1 MAFSKITDA
10 DRLNKGVTGLSDTPN
25 LETSEMQRKFDE
37 LANLSIDRF
46 NNHIDEISANTGAA
60 NIGAAVPD
68 GFTADNTVQSVLNAI
83 ARGTSDNTAV
93 AHTHTNKSVIDL
105 ITAVVKEKYDHVAAL
120 FQRIT
125 SVSQSVLDDTASVPT
140 GHAVVSY
147 VSRMGGGDMLKAT
160 YDQDNDGKVDVAEDA
175 EMFGGELPSYY
186 ATKAELDTK
195 LDGDGLDTD
204 YNDVITGGSE
214 TKAPANSVIKTL
226 NTNIQAQLATMIAN
240 FQNGC
245 SRIAAAITGGR
256 DGQGTGGVATASDAS
271 VTTMET
277 NITTLA
283 NNNYDDGYGVG
294 FAAGQASV
302 RRGTHRFTIR
312 QSGTIPSQ
320 TYNTGKGSKLIGA
333 AVTGG
338 SLRFFSYQQNYNAY
352 SPGGVVC
359 NCANGIITVS
369 FSGQPKCETNTS
381 GDLMTVNIDV
391 TYWYFE

>member
-37 LANLSIDRF
+37 LGNLAIDSF
-46 NNHIDEISANTGAA
+46 NDHIDELSANTGAA
-60 NIGAAVPD
+60 NIGAAVPE
-68 GFTADNTVQSVLNAI
+68 GFTADNTVQSVINAL
-83 ARGTSDNTAV
+83 ARGTSDNTAT
-93 AHTHTNKSVIDL
+93 AHSHANKSVLDL
-105 ITAVVKEKYDHVAAL
+105 ITAVVKEKYDHVSAL
-120 FQRIT
+120 FTRIT
-125 SVSQSVLDDTASVPT
+125 SVSQAVLDDTASVPT
-140 GHAVVSY
+140 GHAVVNF

-160 YDQDNDGKVDVAEDA
+160 YDTDEDGTIDLAENA
-175 EMFGGELPSYY
+175 EKLGGELPSYY

-214 TKAPANSVIKTL
+214 TKAPANSVIKTMYENL
-226 NTNIQAQLATMIAN
+226 QTQLATMISN

-277 NITTLA
+277 NIRTLA
-283 NNNYDDGYGVG
+283 GNNYDDGYNTGYS
-294 FAAGQASV
+294 AGQGSV
-302 RRGTHRFTIR
+302 KRGTYRFTRR
-312 QSGTIPSQ
+312 QAGTIPTL
-320 TYNTGKGSKLIGA
+320 TYDTGKGSKLIGA
-333 AVTGG
+333 AVTGC
-338 SLRFFSYQQNYNAY
+338 SLRFYTWQENFNAY
-352 SPGGVVC
+352 APGGVSC
-359 NCANGIITVS
+359 NCTNGIVSVS
-369 FSGQPKCETNTS
+369 FVGEPTCSTNTT
-381 GDLMTVNIDV
+381 GGLMTVNIDI